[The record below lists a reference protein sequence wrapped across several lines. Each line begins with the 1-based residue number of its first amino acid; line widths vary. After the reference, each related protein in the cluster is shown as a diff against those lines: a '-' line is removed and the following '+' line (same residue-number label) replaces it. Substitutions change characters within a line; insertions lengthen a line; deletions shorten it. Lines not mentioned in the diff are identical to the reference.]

1 MRDSNGKFIM
11 VFSRRFGFC
20 SVLQAK
26 LWGIMYGLQMAVE
39 AKREHLHVV
48 VDSLQAMMLID
59 DFMHSKGERFFRI
72 RRT

>member
-1 MRDSNGKFIM
+1 
-11 VFSRRFGFC
+11 
-20 SVLQAK
+20 
-26 LWGIMYGLQMAVE
+26 MYGLQMAAE

-48 VDSLQAMMLID
+48 ADSLQAVMLID

>member
-20 SVLQAK
+20 SVLEAE
-26 LWGIMYGLQMAVE
+26 LWGIMYGLQMAAE
-39 AKREHLHVV
+39 AKREHLHVSA
-48 VDSLQAMMLID
+48 DSLQGVMLID
-59 DFMHSKGERFFRI
+59 DFMHSKGERFFQI